1 MQPCGLQ
8 NPVEA
13 ADILAAH
20 GDHWGALTLL
30 EDRLRSPTH
39 PDEPAAWALKPAEAQ
54 RLHTLWMKLGTPE
67 TCTSWPSDPR
77 RERQAPKSSGQSVP
91 VFGCCSDYPSHLHSL
106 KPAASIREL
115 WGGRRPKAKSL
126 QGLPR
131 DLGACWILCTPR

>member
-54 RLHTLWMKLGTPE
+54 RLHSLWMKLGTPE
-67 TCTSWPSDPR
+67 TCT
-77 RERQAPKSSGQSVP
+77 KV
-91 VFGCCSDYPSHLHSL
+91 
-106 KPAASIREL
+106 
-115 WGGRRPKAKSL
+115 SL
-126 QGLPR
+126 QISFSCVSGRLM
-131 DLGACWILCTPR
+131 LLSLAEEI